1 MVLDGSEEQDQ
12 TNKWKCQGGGS
23 SSLQEGTVS
32 WCVPPAP
39 EVFKLR
45 LGGHHQRGGS
55 GCELCCS
62 ALLFCPS
69 QRSRVP
75 MRVGSRCVAVFLI
88 EIFKD

>member
-1 MVLDGSEEQDQ
+1 MVLARSEEQDQ

-23 SSLQEGTVS
+23 SSLQERTVS

-39 EVFKLR
+39 EAFKLG

-62 ALLFCPS
+62 ALLFCPG
-69 QRSRVP
+69 QRSRTP
-75 MRVGSRCVAVFLI
+75 MRVAGVAVFLI